1 MTALH
6 PLAHGVEHPS
16 PMRHLAPAWL
26 VLAGL
31 FAAPAAWSVQL
42 LVSYGLDGDACNA
55 VLAAGPVP
63 FGPKTVLLTVIG
75 IMAVAICVF
84 GFWAAQRTWRLTREE
99 KPGDHHHGL
108 TAGTGRT
115 RFLGLSGM
123 IAAVIF
129 IIGSV
134 FALLVPL
141 LESPCLAPFY

>member
-6 PLAHGVEHPS
+6 PLARGVQHPS

-31 FAAPAAWSVQL
+31 FAAPAAWSLQL

-55 VLAAGPVP
+55 DPAAGPVP
-63 FGPKTVLLTVIG
+63 FGPKAVLLAAIGVI
-75 IMAVAICVF
+75 AVATCVF
-84 GFWAAQRTWRLTREE
+84 GFWAAQRTWRLTSEE

-123 IAAVIF
+123 VGAAIF
-129 IIGSV
+129 FIGAV

-141 LESPCLAPFY
+141 LEAPCPIPFF